1 MSARLTIFTGAV
13 GSGKTAALLREY
25 DAALASQHR
34 TVVLVQHRV
43 TERPFVET
51 HDGTRRV
58 VPTLHCEQLRE
69 IDVLLWRNDD
79 DDADKAPLWP
89 PAATS
94 TQKCAPLSTA
104 AAVFVDELQFFL
116 SGEYAAANLR
126 WLRECTAAQV
136 YAAGIDADYRGA
148 PFGLMPQAIAAADC
162 ALPLAAVCYRCGRRD
177 AYRSVLLKQGDG
189 AVFDGQILVGRGDTF
204 RAVCARCCGDNNE

>member
-25 DAALASQHR
+25 DAALASHRR

-58 VPTLHCEQLRE
+58 VPTLHCVELRE

-79 DDADKAPLWP
+79 DDDNDVPLWP
-89 PAATS
+89 PQPATA
-94 TQKCAPLSTA
+94 TQKCARATA

-116 SGEYAAANLR
+116 SGEHAAANLR
-126 WLRECTAAQV
+126 WLRECTTAQV

-189 AVFDGQILVGRGDTF
+189 AVFDGQILVGRSETF
-204 RAVCARCCGDNNE
+204 RAVCAHCID

>member
-1 MSARLTIFTGAV
+1 MSGRLTIFTGAV

-25 DAALASQHR
+25 DAALASRR

-79 DDADKAPLWP
+79 DAAADDAPLWP
-89 PAATS
+89 PAATA
-94 TQKCAPLSTA
+94 TQKCALSTA

-116 SGEYAAANLR
+116 SGEHAAANLR

-136 YAAGIDADYRGA
+136 YASGIDADYRGA

-189 AVFDGQILVGRGDTF
+189 AAAVFDGQILVGRGETF
-204 RAVCARCCGDNNE
+204 RAVCAQCIDY